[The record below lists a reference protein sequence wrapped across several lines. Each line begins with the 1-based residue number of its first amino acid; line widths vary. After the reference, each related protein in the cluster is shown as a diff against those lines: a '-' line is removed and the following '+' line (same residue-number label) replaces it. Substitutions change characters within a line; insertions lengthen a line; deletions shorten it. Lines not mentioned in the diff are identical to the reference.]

1 MRFLLWIDAWLLAVG
16 KAVTGDSLPFFMARL
31 CVGLSGCAFRGD
43 VTIVVTIL
51 YDVKGGSF
59 GEICSKRMGV
69 FVLDCV

>member
-16 KAVTGDSLPFFMARL
+16 KAVTGGSLPFFVARL

-59 GEICSKRMGV
+59 GEICSKRMDV